1 MKDAKNQNLKKN
13 RKPGKKATYLFAR
26 LRPSYDLT
34 DVLAEL
40 LTDEPDY
47 TRLTA
52 ELAGVSM
59 VAVERGDYTVDD
71 NGNDLGD
78 NVDDWNLD

>member
-1 MKDAKNQNLKKN
+1 MKDAQKKN
-13 RKPGKKATYLFAR
+13 HKKATFLFAR

-34 DVLAEL
+34 DVLADL
-40 LTDEPDY
+40 LADEPDY

-59 VAVERGDYTVDD
+59 VAVERGEYNVDD
-71 NGNDLGD
+71 NGDDLGD
-78 NVDDWNLD
+78 NVN

>member
-1 MKDAKNQNLKKN
+1 MKKDAQKKN
-13 RKPGKKATYLFAR
+13 KKSTYLFAR

-40 LTDEPDY
+40 LADEPDY

-59 VAVERGDYTVDD
+59 VAVERGEYNVDD
-71 NGNDLGD
+71 NGDDVGD
-78 NVDDWNLD
+78 NVDFD

>member
-1 MKDAKNQNLKKN
+1 MKDANKKN
-13 RKPGKKATYLFAR
+13 RKNKKATYLFAR

>member
-1 MKDAKNQNLKKN
+1 MKDANKKPNRKPN

-59 VAVERGDYTVDD
+59 VAVEKGEYTVDD
-71 NGNDLGD
+71 DDNDLGD
-78 NVDDWNLD
+78 NVDLD

>member
-1 MKDAKNQNLKKN
+1 MKDAQKKN
-13 RKPGKKATYLFAR
+13 KKSMYLFAR

-40 LTDEPDY
+40 LADEPDY

-59 VAVERGDYTVDD
+59 VAVQRGDIYCDESGDD
-71 NGNDLGD
+71 VGD
-78 NVDDWNLD
+78 GVDDWNLD

>member
-1 MKDAKNQNLKKN
+1 MKDAKKKN
-13 RKPGKKATYLFAR
+13 KKSTYLFAR

-78 NVDDWNLD
+78 NVEN

>member
-1 MKDAKNQNLKKN
+1 MKDAKKKN
-13 RKPGKKATYLFAR
+13 KKSTYLFAR

-34 DVLAEL
+34 DVLTEL
-40 LTDEPDY
+40 LADEPDY

-59 VAVERGDYTVDD
+59 VAVERGEYSVDESGD
-71 NGNDLGD
+71 DVGD
-78 NVDDWNLD
+78 NVDD

>member
-1 MKDAKNQNLKKN
+1 MKDAKKQNRKPN

-34 DVLAEL
+34 DVLADL
-40 LTDEPDY
+40 LADEPDY
-47 TRLTA
+47 NRLTA

-59 VAVERGDYTVDD
+59 VAVEKGEYTVDD
-71 NGNDLGD
+71 DGNDLGD
-78 NVDDWNLD
+78 NVD

>member
-1 MKDAKNQNLKKN
+1 MKDAQKKN
-13 RKPGKKATYLFAR
+13 KKSTYLFAR

-34 DVLAEL
+34 DVLTEL
-40 LTDEPDY
+40 LADEPDY
-47 TRLTA
+47 NRLTA

-59 VAVERGDYTVDD
+59 VAVERGNYTVDD

-78 NVDDWNLD
+78 NVDLD